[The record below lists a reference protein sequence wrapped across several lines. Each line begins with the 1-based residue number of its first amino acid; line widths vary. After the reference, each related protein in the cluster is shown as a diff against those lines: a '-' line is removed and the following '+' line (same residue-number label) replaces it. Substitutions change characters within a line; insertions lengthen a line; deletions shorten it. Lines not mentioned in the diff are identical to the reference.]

1 MKKSIGTF
9 LIILSCGLLVA
20 CGGDKKEKTAADIAA
35 EWCELN
41 GKVAKATEGAE
52 KEAARAAIKKW
63 ENEIEAKYKD
73 NEAFIKEIQN
83 EAEKCEAASEGR

>member
-1 MKKSIGTF
+1 MKKRISTF
-9 LIILSCGLLVA
+9 LVILSCGLLIA
-20 CGGDKKEKTAADIAA
+20 CGGDKKEKSAAAIAA

-41 GKVAKATEGAE
+41 GKVAKAADGPE
-52 KEAARAAIKKW
+52 KDAAKAAREKW

-83 EAEKCEAASEGR
+83 EAEKCEAASEGK